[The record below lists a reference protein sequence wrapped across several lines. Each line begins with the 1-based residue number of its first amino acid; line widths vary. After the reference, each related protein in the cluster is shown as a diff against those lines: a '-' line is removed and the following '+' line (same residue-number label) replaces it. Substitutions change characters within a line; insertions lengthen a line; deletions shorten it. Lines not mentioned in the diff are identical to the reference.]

1 MREHSLGLRKAIDF
15 VTDMRHLFRR
25 HDRFL
30 RIGSRRRTD
39 EADGGLAVEEHFFH
53 KVFPRKVVDGA
64 SIARKLRV
72 ES

>member
-15 VTDMRHLFRR
+15 VADVRHLFRR

-30 RIGSRRRTD
+30 RIGSRRRAN
-39 EADGGLAVEEHFFH
+39 EADSGLAIEEHFFH

-64 SIARKLRV
+64 LITGKFRI

>member
-15 VTDMRHLFRR
+15 VADVRHLVRR

-30 RIGSRRRTD
+30 RIGSRWRTD
-39 EADGGLAVEEHFFH
+39 EADGGFAVEEYFFH
-53 KVFPRKVVDGA
+53 KVFPRKIVDGA
-64 SIARKLRV
+64 SIACKLRV